1 MPVLMMRGL
10 LGVDLAPAAV
20 SARAFAATCRGVT
33 TTTGPWAV

>member
-20 SARAFAATCRGVT
+20 SARASTSTGRGAAAIAGT
-33 TTTGPWAV
+33 